1 MSLRFSFLSLYLI
14 SFCGSILNL
23 KLSYIGIVCSSIF
36 MLLYKLSYN
45 VKDIYDLSFSENIYI
60 YILTFITLYIRQG
73 ALMS

>member
-1 MSLRFSFLSLYLI
+1 
-14 SFCGSILNL
+14 
-23 KLSYIGIVCSSIF
+23 

-45 VKDIYDLSFSENIYI
+45 VKDIYDLSFNENIYI